1 MPYPSQEI
9 AFAGLWSPSLFLN
22 RTCNKAV
29 ASPHFRVTRT
39 CIASP
44 CGLSKK
50 KSETVVPQGKC
61 EGSGPPKNN
70 SIYTPEYQHGTLK
83 NHPTICGFHVNFPC
97 SISGVNGGHSH
108 WIFGSVCVDN
118 WFHDSTL
125 PTIPAQMLWTSQRP
139 PGTTHLRPH
148 VPHHLLRFVHQGRRT
163 SWSSLFCAS
172 RRFWSRGES
181 RWKLWARSSS
191 APSRPPCRSTRSRPR
206 YSGRERPRP
215 RAGGPCF
222 RRFFLL
228 APSCRPW
235 RWRSSPSPF
244 PLSILTIP
252 IVVSTKTVMA
262 SLTTTIATQM
272 EMTAIAEKMFWTIIM
287 VLILWMK
294 MILFLSLELC
304 VYGLNNHENIE
315 DIKKSICWIP

>member
-1 MPYPSQEI
+1 MVSFTSHWTFFHENLRGTPLSMPYPSQEI

-172 RRFWSRGES
+172 RSILISRRIALKTVGG
-181 RWKLWARSSS
+181 K
-191 APSRPPCRSTRSRPR
+191 
-206 YSGRERPRP
+206 GRGHVPRP
-215 RAGGPCF
+215 
-222 RRFFLL
+222 
-228 APSCRPW
+228 PSCRPW

-262 SLTTTIATQM
+262 SVTIIIATQQVEM
-272 EMTAIAEKMFWTIIM
+272 TMTAIAKKMFWTIII
-287 VLILWMK
+287 VFDLVDENDP
-294 MILFLSLELC
+294 LS
-304 VYGLNNHENIE
+304 
-315 DIKKSICWIP
+315 